1 MGVEF
6 LGRVR
11 ATVIEPGTE
20 LPYPYTA
27 GEDIAAK
34 EIVCKGESDGRI
46 YKARADSWARM
57 PAFGATLES
66 KAAGQTIKV
75 IQFGTIS
82 GLARTEDFSYDDYIY
97 VSTTAGKATKNVPSA
112 VDEIVQ
118 SIGRAINAS
127 DIILQVDETVVQI
140 KS

>member
-1 MGVEF
+1 MSVEF

-11 ATVIEPGTE
+11 ATVIEPGTQ

-27 GEDIAAK
+27 GESIPAK
-34 EIVCKGESDGRI
+34 SVVCKGESDGRI
-46 YKARADSWARM
+46 YLAQCTTWTRM
-57 PAFGATLES
+57 PAFGVALES

-75 IQFGTIS
+75 IQFGTVS
-82 GLARTEDFSYDDYIY
+82 GLARTEDFSFDDYIY
-97 VSTTAGKATKNVPSA
+97 VSTTAGKATRNVPSG

-118 SIGRAINAS
+118 SIGTAINAS

-140 KS
+140 KG